1 MGSYLRAEMD
11 ACAREV
17 HRPDQCTG
25 RAGARRD
32 GSVACVAARRAWA
45 FISSIKPRVALVMSR
60 AKIIQ
65 KSRYDPRE
73 RASRPAISICVRGRR

>member
-1 MGSYLRAEMD
+1 M
-11 ACAREV
+11 
-17 HRPDQCTG
+17 
-25 RAGARRD
+25 
-32 GSVACVAARRAWA
+32 
-45 FISSIKPRVALVMSR
+45 KPREAFVMSR